1 MIFNSI
7 LIINYYDICIFMYK
21 GRPTAS
27 CFSTKLGRRT
37 SRSLHTRLASA
48 GLLQVTRRQR
58 SGVCPQLHHIQLWS
72 KWMLKQQ
79 GPTPPGGYED
89 WWPKLKVN
97 ASSTPSFYLGL
108 EIHSVWF
115 NKRGCDNPD
124 IATIHKRSIYPPQE
138 RLHAFTQRTRP
149 QHDSVEAE
157 QELQR

>member
-97 ASSTPSFYLGL
+97 AGSTPSFIWALRFTLYGSTREDVTTQTSQPFTKDPFTLP
-108 EIHSVWF
+108 
-115 NKRGCDNPD
+115 KRGYMHLPKGHGLNM
-124 IATIHKRSIYPPQE
+124 
-138 RLHAFTQRTRP
+138 TR
-149 QHDSVEAE
+149 
-157 QELQR
+157 